1 MCFWQL
7 FLGKSSSMT
16 HICVSR
22 ITFIVHSNLGILN
35 FEYIW
40 ILVVASEQFFILE
53 VNLRITHISWYEQWH
68 RIYLILT
75 SIAEIPGSPSVQSQI
90 FSHVWIFATPWTAA
104 CQASLSITNS
114 QSLLKLI
121 SIELMMPSNHLILCR
136 PLLIRPSIFPSIRI
150 FYNESI
156 LCMRWPKH
164 WSFNFSLN
172 TYNEY
177 SGLISF
183 RINWLDL
190 LAV

>member
-16 HICVSR
+16 HIYVSR

-40 ILVVASEQFFILE
+40 ILVVASEQLFILE

-75 SIAEIPGSPSVQSQI
+75 SIAEIPGSQSVQSL
-90 FSHVWIFATPWTAA
+90 SYVWIFATPWTAA

-121 SIELMMPSNHLILCR
+121 SIELMMPFNHLILCR
-136 PLLIRPSIFPSIRI
+136 PLLIQPSIFPSIRI

-164 WSFNFSLN
+164 WRFNFSLN
-172 TYNEY
+172 T
-177 SGLISF
+177 
-183 RINWLDL
+183 
-190 LAV
+190 